1 MKEREYRTCPMAI
14 DTAIETNIYIYY
26 YMSLTLIIINQTFK
40 SKRTLQLLL
49 HVLVQLT
56 ETMLLIRFY
65 TLTFK
70 ARRPLAP

>member
-56 ETMLLIRFY
+56 TTRNNKRKKLLKIQVW
-65 TLTFK
+65 LD
-70 ARRPLAP
+70 